1 VCVCVGGGGSPL
13 GPGISPRPGKSEPGP
28 HCHALFHLFA
38 SPTNFVSFGF
48 FYFFGVRS
56 KYLTPPPKKR
66 REIERERGTQLARKR
81 HQLTPL
87 LLPLSCHAFCGTKLN
102 STQLK
107 LTLLYFTFL
116 PNGSSSW
123 QRTREER

>member
-1 VCVCVGGGGSPL
+1 L

-66 REIERERGTQLARKR
+66 REIEREGEREAAGQKETSTHASVVAFV
-81 HQLTPL
+81 
-87 LLPLSCHAFCGTKLN
+87 LSRILWN
-102 STQLK
+102 
-107 LTLLYFTFL
+107 
-116 PNGSSSW
+116 
-123 QRTREER
+123 